1 MALGVTYQRTH
12 ARKPCGD
19 HDASSLCKLASQNTL
34 ESRSKQQQ
42 KPASTWG
49 SSKDR
54 VESEGGKGRRL
65 KPKGEVSIKRKL
77 GFSSAR
83 ILV

>member
-1 MALGVTYQRTH
+1 MRASLVVIMMQALY
-12 ARKPCGD
+12 
-19 HDASSLCKLASQNTL
+19 ASWLGQNTL
-34 ESRSKQQQ
+34 ESKSKQQQ

-49 SSKDR
+49 SSKNR